1 MITPAT
7 RLTVSF
13 PSLAALF
20 ATTVMLGACARGP
33 SPVTWGGVVVPPER
47 PLTIAFQNEAETHVD
62 VYLIGEKRE
71 SWLGRVAPG
80 ARATLRIREEA
91 LTTESGFVKLAV
103 LEGAPRSLQ
112 AARDPRA
119 TFSFAEP
126 ASLLLA
132 QRWTFRKTPLASPEI
147 FGARVAPGRD

>member
-7 RLTVSF
+7 RLTVSVL
-13 PSLAALF
+13 SIAALS
-20 ATTVMLGACARGP
+20 ATTLVLGACARGP
-33 SPVTWGGVVVPPER
+33 SPVTWGGGIVPPES
-47 PLTIAFQNEAETHVD
+47 PLTIVFQNEAATHVD
-62 VYLIGEKRE
+62 VYLIGEKQE
-71 SWLGRVAPG
+71 WWLGRLAPG

-91 LTTESGFVKLAV
+91 LTTESGFMRLAV

-119 TFSFAEP
+119 IFSLGEP
-126 ASLLLA
+126 ASLLFG

-147 FGARVAPGRD
+147 FGARVQSRRK

>member
-7 RLTVSF
+7 RVTVSMI
-13 PSLAALF
+13 SLSALF
-20 ATTVMLGACARGP
+20 GTTLVLGACGRGP
-33 SPVTWGGVVVPPER
+33 SPVTWSGAVVTPAR
-47 PLTIAFQNEAETHVD
+47 PLTITFENEAETYVD

-71 SWLGRVAPG
+71 WWLGRLAPG
-80 ARATLRIREEA
+80 ASTSLRIREQA

-103 LEGAPRSLQ
+103 LADAPRSLQ

-119 TFSFAEP
+119 TFSLSEP
-126 ASLLLA
+126 VSRLVT

-147 FGARVAPGRD
+147 FGARVKLNR

>member
-13 PSLAALF
+13 LSLAALLG
-20 ATTVMLGACARGP
+20 TTLVLGACARGR
-33 SPVTWGGVVVPPER
+33 SPVTWGGAVVTLER
-47 PLTIAFQNEAETHVD
+47 PLTIAFQNEAGTYAD

-71 SWLGRVAPG
+71 WWLGRVAPG
-80 ARATLRIREEA
+80 ARATMRIRAEA
-91 LTTESGFVKLAV
+91 LETESGFVKLAV
-103 LEGAPRSLQ
+103 LAGAPRSLQ

-119 TFSFAEP
+119 TFSLAQP
-126 ASLLLA
+126 ASQLLA

-147 FGARVAPGRD
+147 LGARVELGRE